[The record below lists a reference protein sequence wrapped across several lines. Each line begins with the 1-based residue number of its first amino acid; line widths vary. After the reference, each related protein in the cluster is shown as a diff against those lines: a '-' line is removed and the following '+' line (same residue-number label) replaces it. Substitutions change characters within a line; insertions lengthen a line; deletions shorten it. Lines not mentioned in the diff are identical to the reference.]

1 MNLILNCLISLWQVK
16 MKICLKMRKIIRLI
30 ELQGKLILIGKK
42 KCWRSKM
49 KRKRNKN
56 RSDK

>member
-1 MNLILNCLISLWQVK
+1 